1 MIDAYDVHTV
11 VPAVGACGRST
22 KQPTPS
28 PDPPTTS
35 PDPPTTSPDPPPSGM
50 SDIHS

>member
-1 MIDAYDVHTV
+1 MIDAYDVHPV